1 MKKADKARLVEL
13 IKYLNTCG
21 YMSGRA
27 CYLTDEEVTGI
38 ERADKIEFWRREAEV
53 TKEAI
58 HNIIG
63 L

>member
-13 IKYLNTCG
+13 IKYLRTCG

-27 CYLTDEEVTGI
+27 CYNDEVTGL
-38 ERADKIEFWRREAEV
+38 EKSDNIEFWRREAEV